1 MEMKYKFLMGV
12 ILLGSQWAY
21 ASTITVTN
29 TNDAGA
35 GSLRAAIAQANAER
49 GKSKIEFSLP
59 AGDQT
64 ISLKSSLTISSSV
77 EIEGS
82 EGIVLENTEESCI
95 LLCDGVS
102 SGDTILLK
110 NIEIGKSLLQS
121 GREHA
126 QVELRGVSGD
136 AGAVFLCEGVK
147 MDSSTFFARS
157 SGLAHVQAYEY
168 PWAIKMVDCKMS
180 DGFYGIVY
188 GKSLELKNMLVFGC
202 RTSLSTLPKYVAESV
217 VIDQCVFS
225 NIDGYTYV
233 SGRKTR
239 LNDFDSRSS
248 RALVLACSPNSD
260 IEITNCTF
268 AACQDMAIRTSN
280 SMDGW
285 NVKIEGCQFYDMK
298 DITFPVVALT
308 KTYVEGETYA
318 PSEVLVSGNYF
329 GVAPNGEAIPI
340 AKGLSVDAEKVT
352 IKDNVFGNILDSV
365 AIYDCGSD
373 DLLVENNYFGTD
385 AKGVDQG
392 ACGIR
397 ICATDGELM
406 EMFYPEGRKQ
416 NKRIVG
422 NTFAQKG
429 AFGVRVD
436 SLSVRATIFDN
447 IFLGS
452 EPGGKAI
459 WYTPENHGM
468 DAPEFSAR
476 ASNDLVRVVGTGIP
490 GSTVQLYK
498 CGQTPQSAFAFL
510 DSVRVGEDGSFNA
523 SLPISSFGEEQND
536 NQGLYLSATM
546 TIYDSVGDATTELSD
561 PVCVSMSTGTQPF
574 LSGESAPVTVV
585 SDGFLPIENADSAV
599 KAEVVDA
606 WGRRYTIPVS
616 ASLDVRTLSK
626 GVYVLMID
634 YQEGM
639 SACRFV
645 KR

>member
-1 MEMKYKFLMGV
+1 MEMKYKFLLGAF
-12 ILLGSQWAY
+12 LLSSQWAFP
-21 ASTITVTN
+21 STFTVTN
-29 TNDAGA
+29 TDDAGA

-95 LLCDGVS
+95 LLCDGVA
-102 SGDTILLK
+102 SGDTILLR
-110 NIEIGKSLLQS
+110 NIAIGSSVLQS
-121 GREHA
+121 NREHA
-126 QVELRGVSGD
+126 QIELRGVAGD
-136 AGAVFLCEGVK
+136 AGAVFACEGVK
-147 MDSSTFFARS
+147 MDSSTFLTNL
-157 SGLAHVQAYEY
+157 SGIAHVQTYEY
-168 PWAIKMVDCKMS
+168 PWAIKMTDCELS

-188 GKSLELKNMLVFGC
+188 GKSLELKNTLVSGS
-202 RTSLSTLPKYVAESV
+202 RIPLSTIQDHVAESV
-217 VIDQCVFS
+217 VMDDCVFS
-225 NIDGYTYV
+225 RNKNYAYV
-233 SGRKTR
+233 SGSKTR
-239 LNDFDSRSS
+239 LNGVEAYENS
-248 RALVLACSPNSD
+248 ALVLACAANSD
-260 IEITNCTF
+260 VELNNCTF
-268 AACQDMAIRTSN
+268 RACKDVAVRSSN
-280 SMDGW
+280 PMDGW
-285 NVKIEGCQFYDMK
+285 KVKLEGCQFYDTEK
-298 DITFPVVALT
+298 LSVPVVALT
-308 KTYVEGETYA
+308 KSYVEGEVYA
-318 PSEVLVSGNYF
+318 PSEVIISGCHF
-329 GVAPNGEAIPI
+329 GVTPEGQASPI
-340 AKGLSVDAEKVT
+340 AEGLYVEVDKIV
-352 IKDNVFGNILDSV
+352 IKDNVFGNVKDSV
-365 AIYDCGSD
+365 AINDLGSD
-373 DLLVENNYFGTD
+373 DMLVENNYFGTD

-422 NTFAQKG
+422 NIFAQKG

-436 SLSVRATIFDN
+436 SLSVRAAIFDN

-561 PVCVSMSTGTQPF
+561 PVCVSMSTGAQPF
-574 LSGESAPVTVV
+574 LPGESAPVTVV

-634 YQEGM
+634 YQERM
-639 SACRFV
+639 SAYRFV

>member
-1 MEMKYKFLMGV
+1 MKYKFLMGV
-12 ILLGSQWAY
+12 FLLGSQWAFP
-21 ASTITVTN
+21 STFTVTN
-29 TNDAGA
+29 TNDEGD
-35 GSLRAAIAQANAER
+35 GSLRAAVSQANAER
-49 GKSKIEFSLP
+49 GMSRIEFSLP

-95 LLCDGVS
+95 LLCDGVA
-102 SGDTILLK
+102 SGDTILLR
-110 NIEIGKSLLQS
+110 NIGIGSSVLQS
-121 GREHA
+121 NREHA
-126 QVELRGVSGD
+126 QIELRGVAGD
-136 AGAVFLCEGVK
+136 VGAVFVCEGVK
-147 MDSSTFFARS
+147 MDSSTFLTRS
-157 SGLAHVQAYEY
+157 SGMAHVQAYEY
-168 PWAIKMVDCKMS
+168 PWAIKMVDCRMS

-188 GKSLELKNMLVFGC
+188 GKSLELRNMFISSG
-202 RTSLSTLPKYVAESV
+202 RTLLSTLQEYVAESV
-217 VIDQCVFS
+217 VIDHCVFS
-225 NIDGYTYV
+225 HIDGYTYL

-239 LNDFDSRSS
+239 LNELDSRSS
-248 RALVLACSPNSD
+248 RTLVLACATNSD

-285 NVKIEGCQFYDMK
+285 NVKMEGCQFYDMEN
-298 DITFPVVALT
+298 IAFPVVALT
-308 KTYVEGETYA
+308 KSYVEGESYA

-385 AKGVDQG
+385 AEGNDQG

-397 ICATDGELM
+397 ICSIDGELM

-429 AFGVRVD
+429 AFGVKVD
-436 SLSVRATIFDN
+436 TLSVKATIFDN
-447 IFLGS
+447 LFLGS

-459 WYTPENHGM
+459 WYTAENHGM
-468 DAPEFSAR
+468 DAPEFSAK
-476 ASNDLVRVVGTGIP
+476 ASDGSIQVAGTGIP

-510 DSVRVGEDGSFNA
+510 DSVKVGEDGSFSANLPLA
-523 SLPISSFGEEQND
+523 SIGEEQGD

-546 TIYDSVGDATTELSD
+546 TVHDTGGSATTELSD
-561 PVCVSMSTGTQPF
+561 PVYVAMSTGAQPL
-574 LSGESAPVTVV
+574 LSDRSNPVTVV
-585 SDGFLPIENADSAV
+585 TEGFLPIVNAGLAV
-599 KAEVVDA
+599 KTEVVDA
-606 WGRRYTIPVS
+606 WGRRFNLPVS
-616 ASLDVRTLSK
+616 ETLDVHALPM
-626 GVYVLMID
+626 GVYMLFVD
-634 YQEGM
+634 YQEET
-639 SACRFV
+639 SSYRFV

>member
-1 MEMKYKFLMGV
+1 MKYKFLMGV

-29 TNDAGA
+29 TNDSGA
-35 GSLRAAIAQANAER
+35 GSLRAAVSQANAER
-49 GKSKIEFSLP
+49 GKSRIEFSLP

-102 SGDTILLK
+102 SGDTILLR

-168 PWAIKMVDCKMS
+168 PWAIKMVDCRMS

-248 RALVLACSPNSD
+248 RALVLACAANSD

-308 KTYVEGETYA
+308 KAYVEGETYA

-397 ICATDGELM
+397 ICSIDGNLM
-406 EMFYPEGRKQ
+406 EMFYPDGRKQ

-429 AFGVRVD
+429 AFGVKVD
-436 SLSVRATIFDN
+436 TLSVRATIFDN
-447 IFLGS
+447 LFLGA

-459 WYTPENHGM
+459 WYTAENHGM
-468 DAPEFSAR
+468 DAPVFSAK
-476 ASNDLVRVVGTGIP
+476 ASNGSIHVAGTGIP
-490 GSTVQLYK
+490 GSTVHLYK

-510 DSVRVGEDGSFNA
+510 DSVKVGEDGSFSANLPLA
-523 SLPISSFGEEQND
+523 SLGEEQDD
-536 NQGLYLSATM
+536 NQGLYLSAAM
-546 TIYDSVGDATTELSD
+546 TVHDAEGGATTELSD
-561 PVCVSMSTGTQPF
+561 PVAVAMSTGAESL
-574 LSGESAPVTVV
+574 LSGGSDPVTVV
-585 SDGFLPIENADSAV
+585 SDGFLPIRDAENVEKVD
-599 KAEVVDA
+599 VVDA
-606 WGRRYTIPVS
+606 WGRRFNLPVS
-616 ASLDVRTLSK
+616 ETLDVRALPA
-626 GVYVLMID
+626 GVYVLFIGHR
-634 YQEGM
+634 EGT
-639 SACRFV
+639 SAYRFV

>member
-1 MEMKYKFLMGV
+1 MEMKYKFLLGAF
-12 ILLGSQWAY
+12 LLSSQWAFP
-21 ASTITVTN
+21 STFTVTN
-29 TNDAGA
+29 TDDAGA

-147 MDSSTFFARS
+147 MVSSTFFARS

-188 GKSLELKNMLVFGC
+188 GKSLELKHMLAFGC

-217 VIDQCVFS
+217 VIDHCVFS

-248 RALVLACSPNSD
+248 RALVLACSANSD
-260 IEITNCTF
+260 IEITNCMF
-268 AACQDMAIRTSN
+268 SACQDMAIRTSN
-280 SMDGW
+280 PMDGW
-285 NVKIEGCQFYDMK
+285 NVKLEGCQFYDIEN
-298 DITFPVVALT
+298 ITSPVVALT
-308 KTYVEGETYA
+308 KSYVEGETYA

-329 GVAPNGEAIPI
+329 GVAPNGKAGSI

-385 AKGVDQG
+385 ANGVDQG

-429 AFGVRVD
+429 VYGVRVD
-436 SLSVRATIFDN
+436 SLSVRTTIFDN

-459 WYTPENHGM
+459 LYTPENHGM
-468 DAPEFSAR
+468 DAPEFSAK
-476 ASNDLVRVVGTGIP
+476 ASNGSVRVVGKGIP

-523 SLPISSFGEEQND
+523 SIPLSSFEAEQGD
-536 NQGLYLSATM
+536 SQGLYLSATM
-546 TIYDSVGDATTELSD
+546 TVYDSEGGATTELSD
-561 PVCVSMSTGTQPF
+561 PVYASMSTDAQSF
-574 LSGESAPVTVV
+574 LSGETDPVTVV
-585 SDGFLPIENADSAV
+585 SDGFLPIANADLAV
-599 KAEVVDA
+599 SAEVVDA
-606 WGRRYTIPVS
+606 WGRRFDLPVS
-616 ASLDVRTLSK
+616 EHLDLRALPT
-626 GVYVLMID
+626 GVYVLFIG
-634 YQEGM
+634 YREGT
-639 SACRFV
+639 STYRFV